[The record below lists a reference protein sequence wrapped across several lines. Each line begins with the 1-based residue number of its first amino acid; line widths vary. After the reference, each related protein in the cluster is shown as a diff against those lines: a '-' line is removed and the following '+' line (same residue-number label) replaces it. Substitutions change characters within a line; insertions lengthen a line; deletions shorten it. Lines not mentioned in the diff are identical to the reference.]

1 VVELRDREFAQER
14 ISQLEAPCDGVT
26 IVRCTRYGDFTYFI
40 WRDLE
45 NKLYALAYE
54 PRLEALIDYVLDVY
68 WLVDSFR
75 VRATAGSTGWPMTVA
90 EHYAAN
96 FKDEEVARSEYRRA
110 RTALR
115 APRTDLPPMAIFD
128 TGEQQLVDLLAT
140 FSRTLGPGAMAAQVL
155 TNVPPVLDAV
165 GKPAEAPPEQP
176 A

>member
-96 FKDEEVARSEYRRA
+96 FKDPADARYAHQTERAALDVAR
-110 RTALR
+110 
-115 APRTDLPPMAIFD
+115 TDIPPMSYHRNLERQGD
-128 TGEQQLVDLLAT
+128 EGDLIQILAA
-140 FSRTLGPGAMAAQVL
+140 FAETLPQGTA
-155 TNVPPVLDAV
+155 DDS
-165 GKPAEAPPEQP
+165 
-176 A
+176 